1 MLENKDHPDQRE
13 LRDTEDLSVFRDCL
27 VLSVLR
33 ENEELPERMV
43 RTENPAHLEQEVHL
57 VWMELLVQWAIPA
70 PPAPEE
76 CKARRVREEP
86 QESSGLPDPP
96 DLRESLQALTW
107 QL

>member
-13 LRDTEDLSVFRDCL
+13 PRDTEDLSVFRDCR

-57 VWMELLVQWAIPA
+57 VWMELLVQWETPA
-70 PPAPEE
+70 PPDPEE
-76 CKARRVREEP
+76 CKARRVREEL
-86 QESSGLPDPP
+86 QESSGLPDPL